1 MFETTSLRI
10 VLTLLMVLSSQSV
23 RAAEDNVLSTIKEAV
38 RQYQAG
44 DYTGASSNLDYASQL
59 VRQQKSEKMKALLP
73 DAPSGWQAG
82 EASAQALGA
91 AILGGGVT
99 VSRDYTKGASTV
111 SVEIVSDS
119 PVLQS
124 VLMMIK
130 NPVFAGAGG
139 GKLETLKG
147 QRAIIK
153 YDGNKK
159 DGELYIVVASRF
171 VVTIK
176 GRQVPREDLLTFAE
190 IIDYRVLEK
199 N

>member
-1 MFETTSLRI
+1 MLEKPLLRI
-10 VLTLLMVLSSQSV
+10 VLALTIVLCSQSL
-23 RAAEDNVLSTIKEAV
+23 RAEDNVLATIKEAIK
-38 RQYQAG
+38 QYQAG

-59 VRQQKSEKMKALLP
+59 VRQQKSEKMKRLLP
-73 DAPSGWQAG
+73 EPPAGWQAG

-99 VSRDYTKGASTV
+99 VSCDYTKGSSTV

-124 VLMMIK
+124 VLVMIN
-130 NPVFAGAGG
+130 NPMFAGASG
-139 GKLETLKG
+139 GKLETVKG

-153 YDGNKK
+153 YENNKK
-159 DGELYIVVASRF
+159 SGELYIVVSSRF
-171 VVTIK
+171 VITIK
-176 GRQVPREDLLTFAE
+176 GRQVAREDLLAFAE
-190 IIDYRVLEK
+190 NMDYRGLEK

>member
-1 MFETTSLRI
+1 MLEKPLLRI
-10 VLTLLMVLSSQSV
+10 VLALTIVLCSQPL
-23 RAAEDNVLSTIKEAV
+23 RAEDNVLATIKEAIK
-38 RQYQAG
+38 QYQAG

-59 VRQQKSEKMKALLP
+59 VRQQKSEKMKRLLP
-73 DAPSGWQAG
+73 EPPAGWQAG

-99 VSRDYTKGASTV
+99 VSCDYTKGSSTV

-124 VLMMIK
+124 VLVMIN
-130 NPVFAGAGG
+130 NPMFAGASG
-139 GKLETLKG
+139 GKLETVKG

-153 YDGNKK
+153 YENNKK
-159 DGELYIVVASRF
+159 SGELYIVVSSRF
-171 VVTIK
+171 VITIK
-176 GRQVPREDLLTFAE
+176 GRQVAREDLLTFAE
-190 IIDYRVLEK
+190 NMDYRGLEK

>member
-1 MFETTSLRI
+1 MLEKSLLRI
-10 VLTLLMVLSSQSV
+10 VLALALVLSAQPLL
-23 RAAEDNVLSTIKEAV
+23 AEDNVLSTIKEAI

-59 VRQQKSEKMKALLP
+59 VRQQKSEKMKGLLP
-73 DAPSGWQAG
+73 TPPPGWYAG

-99 VSRDYTKGASTV
+99 VSRDYTKGSSVV

-124 VLMMIK
+124 VLVMIN
-130 NPVFAGAGG
+130 NPMFAGAGG
-139 GKLETLKG
+139 GKLETVKG

-153 YDGNKK
+153 FENNKQS
-159 DGELYIVVASRF
+159 GELYIVVATRF
-171 VVTIK
+171 VITIK
-176 GRQVPREDLLTFAE
+176 GRQVTREDLLAFAE
-190 IIDYRVLEK
+190 IMDYRVLEK

>member
-1 MFETTSLRI
+1 MLEKPLLRI
-10 VLTLLMVLSSQSV
+10 VLALTIVLCSQSL
-23 RAAEDNVLSTIKEAV
+23 RAEDNVLATIKEAIK
-38 RQYQAG
+38 QYQAG

-59 VRQQKSEKMKALLP
+59 VRQQKSEKMKRLLP
-73 DAPSGWQAG
+73 EPPAGWQAG

-99 VSRDYTKGASTV
+99 VSCDYTKGSSTV

-124 VLMMIK
+124 VLVMIN
-130 NPVFAGAGG
+130 NPMFAGASG
-139 GKLETLKG
+139 GKLETVKG

-153 YDGNKK
+153 YENNKK
-159 DGELYIVVASRF
+159 SGELYIVVSSRF
-171 VVTIK
+171 VITIK
-176 GRQVPREDLLTFAE
+176 GRQVAREDLLTFAE
-190 IIDYRVLEK
+190 NMDYRGLEK

>member
-1 MFETTSLRI
+1 MLEKPLLRI
-10 VLTLLMVLSSQSV
+10 VLALTIVLCSQPL
-23 RAAEDNVLSTIKEAV
+23 RAEDNVLATIKEAIK
-38 RQYQAG
+38 QYQAG

-59 VRQQKSEKMKALLP
+59 VRQQKSEKMKRLLP
-73 DAPSGWQAG
+73 EPPAGWQAG

-99 VSRDYTKGASTV
+99 VSCDYTKGSSTV

-124 VLMMIK
+124 VLVMIN
-130 NPVFAGAGG
+130 NPMFAGASG
-139 GKLETLKG
+139 GKLETVKG

-153 YDGNKK
+153 YENNKK
-159 DGELYIVVASRF
+159 SGELYIVVSSRF
-171 VVTIK
+171 VITIK
-176 GRQVPREDLLTFAE
+176 GRQVAREDLLAFAE
-190 IIDYRVLEK
+190 NMDYRGLEK